1 MFGNKLDISNIKLNE
16 FSKTKFDYVVNEDL
30 YNVRIS
36 DSVNSVKWDFN
47 LSNMF
52 SFFANNN

>member
-1 MFGNKLDISNIKLNE
+1 MFGNKLEISNIKLNE
-16 FSKTKFDYVVNEDL
+16 FSETKLDYVVNEDL

-36 DSVNSVKWDFN
+36 NSVNSVKWDFN
-47 LSNMF
+47 LSSFF

>member
-1 MFGNKLDISNIKLNE
+1 VFGNKLNSSNITLNN
-16 FSKTKFDYVVNEDL
+16 FSETKFDYVVNGDI

-47 LSNMF
+47 LSSYF